1 MRLKELE
8 AGIEKEKEEIEL
20 LQQLSKD
27 IEQELIDKSE
37 TEKRL
42 NEAIEDIGQELEN

>member
-1 MRLKELE
+1 LRLKELE

-27 IEQELIDKSE
+27 IE
-37 TEKRL
+37 
-42 NEAIEDIGQELEN
+42 